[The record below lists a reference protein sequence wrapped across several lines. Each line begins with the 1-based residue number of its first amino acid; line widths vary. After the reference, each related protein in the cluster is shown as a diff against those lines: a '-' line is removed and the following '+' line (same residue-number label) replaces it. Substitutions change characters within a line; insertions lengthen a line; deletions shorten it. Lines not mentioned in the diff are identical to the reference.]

1 MQDLSLLLQSIT
13 SRLKGGV
20 CKENADIGLKVL
32 LGKLTFKEASAQANF
47 LFDKRK
53 TNSGIRYAKVTIG
66 DIKGIVLLPD
76 DWNRSNYV
84 FSEFNESDMSYS
96 DDIISQNTH
105 KNKYYLKLFFPFPFY
120 F

>member
-1 MQDLSLLLQSIT
+1 MQSIT

-53 TNSGIRYAKVTIG
+53 NLFSNTFEQEALNSYLGTKTKEEVFACNIRHIY
-66 DIKGIVLLPD
+66 P
-76 DWNRSNYV
+76 
-84 FSEFNESDMSYS
+84 
-96 DDIISQNTH
+96 
-105 KNKYYLKLFFPFPFY
+105 
-120 F
+120 